1 MYYNWAV
8 DYDSVLLNKEYE
20 NPFTATFKERE
31 EDGKLVTDYEYNSF
45 IYITEDILV
54 PVLLKPEF
62 HWNEVFDFI
71 FSTDKEKVA
80 FIYNFSSSKKIEQI
94 MEQGQSYGSL
104 TNQEIKELLKEIP
117 ICAFAKQF
125 YCLSK
130 SVETMIKEQ
139 QTSFYVT
146 HLIQAIQE
154 TCLHLYEEG
163 YSLEEIHH
171 HVEGSIGAVSPA
183 IKRFECITR
192 KYDFR
197 SILKQEV
204 ENRNVDAENK
214 RSPRNNNLRD
224 LIKILLIRELLGR
237 PHNHFPPS
245 PPHHPRPPMRPPI
258 MPRNYQPFY
267 DIYEY

>member
-1 MYYNWAV
+1 MKNERIEKYEILCDMVKKEV
-8 DYDSVLLNKEYE
+8 DQLGV
-20 NPFTATFKERE
+20 E
-31 EDGKLVTDYEYNSF
+31 E
-45 IYITEDILV
+45 
-54 PVLLKPEF
+54 
-62 HWNEVFDFI
+62 
-71 FSTDKEKVA
+71 A
-80 FIYNFSSSKKIEQI
+80 SKKIEQMI
-94 MEQGQSYGSL
+94 EQGQSYGSL

-171 HVEGSIGAVSPA
+171 HVEGSIGAVSPS

-197 SILKQEV
+197 SVLKQEV
-204 ENRNVDAENK
+204 ENMVQESYMNEIKNFLLQMNYEVSTNEKAIY
-214 RSPRNNNLRD
+214 D
-224 LIKILLIRELLGR
+224 LADYITATLI
-237 PHNHFPPS
+237 FV
-245 PPHHPRPPMRPPI
+245 
-258 MPRNYQPFY
+258 
-267 DIYEY
+267 